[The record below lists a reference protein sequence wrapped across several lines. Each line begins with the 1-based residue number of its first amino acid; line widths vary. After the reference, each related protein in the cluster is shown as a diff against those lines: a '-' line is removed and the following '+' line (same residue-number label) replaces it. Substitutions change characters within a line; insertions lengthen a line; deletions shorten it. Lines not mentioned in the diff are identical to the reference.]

1 MDKTNSQSNMQLL
14 YEVNMYQR
22 KVDLEI
28 TAAEKQLASV
38 EGRLVRLKHDL
49 YVYLGFILVPLLLS
63 GIFDFL
69 ITVFFHP
76 MVYIVFTIA
85 SFLCIC
91 AFVILFIPSTYNLI
105 KTIILLHINRESD
118 EPALLPPAESSIR
131 GGKAPQE
138 ESYRSERDKL
148 VLVLG
153 RYYVYREKLE
163 QLHQKINS
171 ETCNMTLV
179 ELSEELRQMP
189 VFEDIQ
195 PASDRTG
202 AMGELVKGKT
212 KKIMCAIILAVIL
225 SLIIGVLV

>member
-1 MDKTNSQSNMQLL
+1 MDKANSQSNMQLL
-14 YEVNMYQR
+14 YEVNMYRR

-28 TAAEKQLASV
+28 TAAEQQLASV
-38 EGRLVRLKHDL
+38 EGRLKHLKQDFF
-49 YVYLGFILVPLLLS
+49 VYLGFLIGPLVLRYIL
-63 GIFDFL
+63 GI
-69 ITVFFHP
+69 IGTVFFGP
-76 MVYIVFTIA
+76 IIYIVISVA
-85 SFLCIC
+85 IFLTEC
-91 AFVILFIPSTYNLI
+91 AFVILLIPSVYNLT
-105 KTIILLHINRESD
+105 KILILFWLNRESD
-118 EPALLPPAESSIR
+118 ETVTFPPVETPGK

-171 ETCNMTLV
+171 ETCNMTLP

-212 KKIMCAIILAVIL
+212 KKIMCAIVLAVVL
-225 SLIIGVLV
+225 SLIIAVLA